1 MDFST
6 RRDSVFDLSQA
17 QPRDDQKMDAIPVP
31 VSGKH
36 PAIEVNRWED
46 VPDCADPDDR
56 VGVKR
61 AVAVVAVLWATLTL
75 MLAPAIVAVISMAG

>member
-31 VSGKH
+31 MYGKH

-46 VPDCADPDDR
+46 LPDDR
-56 VGVKR
+56 VDVKR

>member
-46 VPDCADPDDR
+46 LPDDR
-56 VGVKR
+56 VDVKR

>member
-6 RRDSVFDLSQA
+6 RRDSVFALSQA

-31 VSGKH
+31 MYGKH

-46 VPDCADPDDR
+46 LPDDQ
-56 VGVKR
+56 VDVKR
-61 AVAVVAVLWATLTL
+61 AFAVVAVLWATLTL

>member
-6 RRDSVFDLSQA
+6 RRDSVFALSQA
-17 QPRDDQKMDAIPVP
+17 LPRDDQKMDAIPVP

-46 VPDCADPDDR
+46 LPDDR
-56 VGVKR
+56 VDVKR